1 MLQRSQNDSGRLA
14 VKYRP
19 ASEHIPR
26 KNWHYAVKSLLL
38 RRETSLLYGPS
49 NVGKSAFVTELGYH
63 VVHGAEID
71 GRRTKRG
78 LVVHVAAE
86 APECALD
93 RAAAY
98 ALDGG
103 TCSALE
109 RYLVWYEAVDLGS
122 DASVRAFCNDVSTL
136 SEHYNEPV
144 MLVMFDTLVLS
155 IGDLEENDSGDMKC
169 VVESVK
175 RIAKQLDA
183 HVMLVHHT
191 GKDGDRGSR
200 GSSTLNSNVDTD
212 LTIKRDQES
221 DIVTVTQLQQR
232 QMTRG
237 ASICFQL
244 HPVDLGVDDE
254 GDPRTTVRAHIVD
267 GTSYDV
273 SASAP
278 SGAAGRS
285 SQRSRSSEREIALR
299 TVLAGLARDPEGV
312 GAIVQTDALIARMPA
327 HVMKTTASRDSQRK
341 AINRCLDNL
350 ARCEEPLVE
359 KAGKGWRLLEAAAD
373 RE

>member
-1 MLQRSQNDSGRLA
+1 MQQTSQDDTNSLA
-14 VKYRP
+14 AKFKL
-19 ASEHIPR
+19 ASKHTPR

-63 VVHGAEID
+63 IVQGAEID
-71 GRRTKRG
+71 RRRTKRG

-93 RAAAY
+93 RASAY
-98 ALDGG
+98 ALDGD
-103 TCSALE
+103 TSAALE
-109 RYLVWYEAVDLGS
+109 RYIVWYEAVDLGS
-122 DASVRAFCNDVSTL
+122 DAAVRAFCNDVNTL

-169 VVESVK
+169 VVESAK

-244 HPVDLGVDDE
+244 KPVDLGVDDE
-254 GDPRTTVRAHIVD
+254 GDPRTTVRAHIID
-267 GTSYDV
+267 GSANDV

-278 SGAAGRS
+278 SCAAGRR
-285 SQRSRSSEREIALR
+285 SQHSRSSEREIALR
-299 TVLAGLARDPEGV
+299 TVLAGLAREHGGV
-312 GAIVQTDALIARMPA
+312 GEIVQTDALIARMPA

-341 AINRCLDNL
+341 AINRCLDTL
-350 ARCEEPLVE
+350 ARCEGPLVE